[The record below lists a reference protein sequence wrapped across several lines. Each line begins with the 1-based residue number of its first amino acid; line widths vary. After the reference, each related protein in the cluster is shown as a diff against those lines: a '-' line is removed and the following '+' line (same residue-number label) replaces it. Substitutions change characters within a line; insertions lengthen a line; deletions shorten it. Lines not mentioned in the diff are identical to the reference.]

1 MPKMPEYA
9 TPKRPEGATGKPTS
23 EDVRGFSLDNAIST
37 AREFEGLADILFF
50 KVAGGLT
57 NHPNSFNQEKGK
69 PEAIQVSQALK
80 ESGVKMTVVPN
91 GGFRDPELNEKV
103 IASGKADMIGMARA
117 FISEPEYSQ
126 KAHEGRGED
135 MVPCIMCNK
144 CHGVSFTG
152 PWFSVCSVNP
162 KLGIPAAIKAI
173 GPPVSRKKVAVIGG
187 GPGGMK
193 AALIAS
199 ERGHKVTLYEMSDSL
214 GGLLRHSDYS
224 PLKWALKDFKD
235 YLIRQVEKAGIEVVL
250 RTEATPNMI
259 RNENYDAIMVAIGAD
274 PVIPRIPGANGSHV
288 WNVGSVYP
296 NESKLGKNV
305 VVIGGGDIGAETGMF
320 LANAGHAVTALTIES
335 ELMKPGGPH
344 VKEIQIDL
352 YKRMDNFS
360 YITRAKTTAI
370 SRGKVTY
377 IDDRGKERSIRADS
391 VVIYAGLKPKQD
403 EAMKYSGSAN
413 RVLFLGDCTG
423 KAGNVQK
430 TMRSAYFTASQI

>member
-1 MPKMPEYA
+1 
-9 TPKRPEGATGKPTS
+9 
-23 EDVRGFSLDNAIST
+23 
-37 AREFEGLADILFF
+37 
-50 KVAGGLT
+50 
-57 NHPNSFNQEKGK
+57 
-69 PEAIQVSQALK
+69 
-80 ESGVKMTVVPN
+80 MTVAPN
-91 GGFRDPELNEKV
+91 GGFRDPGLNEKL

-126 KAHEGRGED
+126 KAYEGRGED

-162 KLGIPAAIKAI
+162 KLGIPAALKAI
-173 GPPVSRKKVAVIGG
+173 DPPVWKKRIAVIGG

-193 AALIAS
+193 AALVAA
-199 ERGHKVTLYEMSDSL
+199 ERGHDVTLYEKSDSL
-214 GGLLRHSDYS
+214 GGLLRHSDFS

-235 YLIRQVEKAGIEVVL
+235 YLIRQVEKSGIEVVL
-250 RTEATPNMI
+250 GKETTPDMI
-259 RNENYDAIMVAIGAD
+259 KNKDYDAVMVAIGAD
-274 PVIPRIPGANGSHV
+274 PVIPRIPGANGSNV
-288 WNVGSVYP
+288 WNVVNVYP
-296 NESKLGKNV
+296 NENKLGKTV

-320 LANAGHAVTALTIES
+320 LANAGHEVTALTSDS

-352 YKRMDNFS
+352 YKRMANFS

-377 IDDRGKERSIRADS
+377 IDDKGKERAVQADS
-391 VVIYAGLKPKQD
+391 VVIYSGLKPKQD
-403 EAMKYSGSAN
+403 EALKYSGSAN

-430 TMRSAYFTASQI
+430 TIRSAFFVASQI